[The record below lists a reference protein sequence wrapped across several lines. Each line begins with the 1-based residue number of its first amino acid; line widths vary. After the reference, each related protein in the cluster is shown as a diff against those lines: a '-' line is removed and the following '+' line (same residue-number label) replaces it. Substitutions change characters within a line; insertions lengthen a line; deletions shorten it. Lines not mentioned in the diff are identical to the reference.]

1 MSPWLFNVYRD
12 AVMKVKM
19 GMGRRG
25 GRFQEEGR
33 ERRLPGFLYADDLIL
48 CSGSEEDLRAAVESF
63 IEVCRRRGQKV
74 NSGKGKVMVLG
85 GEEGVDCEVCVEGI
99 V

>member
-1 MSPWLFNVYRD
+1 MRERGRKIAYNS
-12 AVMKVKM
+12 AVKV
-19 GMGRRG
+19 
-25 GRFQEEGR
+25 EAATGR